1 MTIYHYHKTGKDKKR
16 LIEAVSSILQAP
28 ATYLGAPSFN
38 YQVGGYTIDK
48 DGTLSVPEETRED
61 KTRNLLLSL
70 KIQGFLPVEELT
82 ELEAEQTAATETPVE
97 TSVVE
102 ANAESPAETNN
113 TEHSEENPMPNTS
126 VTDFTPDTNTLDAM
140 PAIRTVRSEH
150 TLAIE
155 IPKTTLSGQ
164 AFLNLQ
170 KIVGSK
176 ATLLKLALGTD
187 TLDIQFTEGKI
198 RFPWFTLRGIDGEV
212 DAYARLI
219 SALVQM
225 AIRQKRVTAKEQPI
239 ENAKF
244 SMRLF
249 LIRLGFIGDAY
260 KTARKILTS
269 SLTGNSSWKAGKPPV
284 KPQIDPVSTESMETP
299 STLKS
304 DNENKTEPV
313 NKIVAP

>member
-82 ELEAEQTAATETPVE
+82 ELEAEQTATTVTPVE
-97 TSVVE
+97 TSVAEV
-102 ANAESPAETNN
+102 NAEPPAETNN
-113 TEHSEENPMPNTS
+113 TEENPMPNTS
-126 VTDFTPDTNTLDAM
+126 VTDFTPDTNLLDAM

-212 DAYARLI
+212 DAYAKLI
-219 SALVQM
+219 DALIKM

-284 KPQIDPVSTESMETP
+284 KPQADPAPAEHTKAP

>member
-16 LIEAVSSILQAP
+16 LINAVSSILQAP
-28 ATYLGAPSFN
+28 ATYLGAPSFH

-48 DGTLSVPEETRED
+48 DGTLSVPEETAED
-61 KTRNLLLSL
+61 EARNLLLSL
-70 KIQGFLPVEELT
+70 KIQGFLPVEDLAGF
-82 ELEAEQTAATETPVE
+82 EAEQTAATETPVE
-97 TSVVE
+97 TSVAE
-102 ANAESPAETNN
+102 ANAEPPAETNN

-126 VTDFTPDTNTLDAM
+126 VTDFTPDTNLLDAM
-140 PAIRTVRSEH
+140 PAIRTVKSEH

-155 IPKTTLSGQ
+155 IPKTTLSEQ

-170 KIVGSK
+170 KIVASK
-176 ATLLKLALGTD
+176 APLLKLALGTD
-187 TLDIQFTEGKI
+187 TLDIQFTEDKI

-212 DAYARLI
+212 DAYAKLI
-219 SALVQM
+219 DALIKM

-269 SLTGNSSWKAGKPPV
+269 NLTGNSSWKAGKPPA
-284 KPQIDPVSTESMETP
+284 KAQTNLAPTESTKAP

-313 NKIVAP
+313 NTSVAP

>member
-1 MTIYHYHKTGKDKKR
+1 MG
-16 LIEAVSSILQAP
+16 
-28 ATYLGAPSFN
+28 
-38 YQVGGYTIDK
+38 
-48 DGTLSVPEETRED
+48 
-61 KTRNLLLSL
+61 
-70 KIQGFLPVEELT
+70 
-82 ELEAEQTAATETPVE
+82 
-97 TSVVE
+97 
-102 ANAESPAETNN
+102 
-113 TEHSEENPMPNTS
+113 SEMC
-126 VTDFTPDTNTLDAM
+126 
-140 PAIRTVRSEH
+140 IRDS
-150 TLAIE
+150 
-155 IPKTTLSGQ
+155 SGQ

-170 KIVGSK
+170 KIVASK
-176 ATLLKLALGTD
+176 APLLKLALGTD

-212 DAYARLI
+212 DAYAKLI
-219 SALVQM
+219 DALIKM

-284 KPQIDPVSTESMETP
+284 KPQADPAPAEHTKAP

>member
-61 KTRNLLLSL
+61 ETRNLLLSL

-82 ELEAEQTAATETPVE
+82 ELEAEQTATTVTPVE
-97 TSVVE
+97 TSVAEV
-102 ANAESPAETNN
+102 NAEPPAETNN
-113 TEHSEENPMPNTS
+113 TEENPMPNTS
-126 VTDFTPDTNTLDAM
+126 VTDFTPDTNLLDAM

-187 TLDIQFTEGKI
+187 ILDIQITEDKI
-198 RFPWFTLRGIDGEV
+198 CFPWFMLRGVDGEV
-212 DAYARLI
+212 DAYAKLI
-219 SALVQM
+219 AALIKM
-225 AIRQKRVTAKEQPI
+225 ATRQKRVTAKDQPV

-249 LIRLGFIGDAY
+249 LIRLGFIGDEY

-284 KPQIDPVSTESMETP
+284 KPQLDPAPTESVEAPIP
-299 STLKS
+299 SKL
-304 DNENKTEPV
+304 DNENKTEPINTV
-313 NKIVAP
+313 VAP

>member
-82 ELEAEQTAATETPVE
+82 ELEAEQTATTVTPVE
-97 TSVVE
+97 TSVAEV
-102 ANAESPAETNN
+102 NAEPPAETNN
-113 TEHSEENPMPNTS
+113 TEENPMPNTS
-126 VTDFTPDTNTLDAM
+126 VTDFTPDTNLLDAM

-284 KPQIDPVSTESMETP
+284 KPQADPAPAEHTKAP

-304 DNENKTEPV
+304 DNENKTESV

>member
-48 DGTLSVPEETRED
+48 DGTLSVPEETEED
-61 KTRNLLLSL
+61 EIRNLLLSL

-113 TEHSEENPMPNTS
+113 TEENPMPNTS
-126 VTDFTPDTNTLDAM
+126 VTDFTPDTNLLDAM

-212 DAYARLI
+212 DAYAKLI
-219 SALVQM
+219 DALIKM

-284 KPQIDPVSTESMETP
+284 KPQADPAPAEHTKAP

>member
-16 LIEAVSSILQAP
+16 LINAVSSILQAP

-48 DGTLSVPEETRED
+48 DGTLSVPEETEED
-61 KTRNLLLSL
+61 EIRNLLLSL

-97 TSVVE
+97 ASVAE
-102 ANAESPAETNN
+102 ANAEPPAETNN

-126 VTDFTPDTNTLDAM
+126 VTDFTPDTNTLDVM

-170 KIVGSK
+170 KIVASK
-176 ATLLKLALGTD
+176 APLLKLALGTD
-187 TLDIQFTEGKI
+187 TLDIQFTEDKI

-212 DAYARLI
+212 DAYAK
-219 SALVQM
+219 M

-269 SLTGNSSWKAGKPPV
+269 NLTGNSSWKAGKPPV
-284 KPQIDPVSTESMETP
+284 KPQADPAPAEHTKAP

-304 DNENKTEPV
+304 DNENKTESV

>member
-82 ELEAEQTAATETPVE
+82 ELEAEQTATTVTPVE
-97 TSVVE
+97 TSVAEV
-102 ANAESPAETNN
+102 NAEPPAETNN
-113 TEHSEENPMPNTS
+113 TEENPMPNTS
-126 VTDFTPDTNTLDAM
+126 VTDFTPDTNLLDAM

-170 KIVGSK
+170 KIVASK
-176 ATLLKLALGTD
+176 APLLKLALGTD

-212 DAYARLI
+212 DAYAKLI
-219 SALVQM
+219 DALIKM

-284 KPQIDPVSTESMETP
+284 KPQADPAPAEHTKAP

>member
-48 DGTLSVPEETRED
+48 DGTLSVPEETEED
-61 KTRNLLLSL
+61 EIRNLLLSL

-82 ELEAEQTAATETPVE
+82 ELEAEQTKATETPVE
-97 TSVVE
+97 TSV
-102 ANAESPAETNN
+102 AETN
-113 TEHSEENPMPNTS
+113 TESPVETDKPEPSEENPMPNTS
-126 VTDFTPDTNTLDAM
+126 VTDLAPNTNILDTMPTISTVKSENTL
-140 PAIRTVRSEH
+140 V
-150 TLAIE
+150 IE
-155 IPKTTLSGQ
+155 VPKTLLSEQ
-164 AFLNLQ
+164 ALMNLQ
-170 KIVGSK
+170 KIVDSK

-187 TLDIQFTEGKI
+187 ILDIQFTEDKI
-198 RFPWFTLRGIDGEV
+198 CFPWFTPRGVDGEV
-212 DAYARLI
+212 DAYAKLI
-219 SALVQM
+219 AALIKM
-225 AIRQKRVTAKEQPI
+225 ATRQKRVTAKDQPV

-249 LIRLGFIGDAY
+249 LIRLGFIGDEY

-269 SLTGNSSWKAGKPPV
+269 SLTGNSSWKAGKAPV
-284 KPQIDPVSTESMETP
+284 KPQLAPVPTESVEAP
-299 STLKS
+299 STLES
-304 DNENKTEPV
+304 DNENKTESV

>member
-113 TEHSEENPMPNTS
+113 TEENPMPNTS
-126 VTDFTPDTNTLDAM
+126 VTDFTPDTNLLDAM

-284 KPQIDPVSTESMETP
+284 KPQADPAPAEHTKAP

>member
-61 KTRNLLLSL
+61 ETRNLLLSL

-82 ELEAEQTAATETPVE
+82 ELEAEQTATTVTPVE
-97 TSVVE
+97 TSVAEV
-102 ANAESPAETNN
+102 NAEPPAETNN
-113 TEHSEENPMPNTS
+113 TEENPMPNTS
-126 VTDFTPDTNTLDAM
+126 VTDFTPDTNLLDAM

-187 TLDIQFTEGKI
+187 ILDIQITEDKI
-198 RFPWFTLRGIDGEV
+198 CFPWFMLRGVDGEV
-212 DAYARLI
+212 DAYAKLI
-219 SALVQM
+219 AALIKM
-225 AIRQKRVTAKEQPI
+225 ATRQKRVTAKDQPV

-249 LIRLGFIGDAY
+249 LIRLGFIGDEY

-284 KPQIDPVSTESMETP
+284 KPQLDPAPTESVEAP
-299 STLKS
+299 ILSKL
-304 DNENKTEPV
+304 DNENKTEPINTV
-313 NKIVAP
+313 VAS

>member
-48 DGTLSVPEETRED
+48 DGTLSVPEETEED
-61 KTRNLLLSL
+61 EIRNLLLSL

-82 ELEAEQTAATETPVE
+82 ELEAEQTATTVTPVE
-97 TSVVE
+97 TSVAEV
-102 ANAESPAETNN
+102 NAEPPAETNN
-113 TEHSEENPMPNTS
+113 TEENPMPNTS
-126 VTDFTPDTNTLDAM
+126 VTDFTPDTNLLDAM

-170 KIVGSK
+170 KIVASK
-176 ATLLKLALGTD
+176 APLLKLALGTD

-284 KPQIDPVSTESMETP
+284 KPQADPAPAEHTKAP

>member
-82 ELEAEQTAATETPVE
+82 ELEAEQTATTVTPVE
-97 TSVVE
+97 TSVAEV
-102 ANAESPAETNN
+102 NAEPPAETNN
-113 TEHSEENPMPNTS
+113 TEENPMPNTS
-126 VTDFTPDTNTLDAM
+126 VTDFTPDTNLLDAM

-284 KPQIDPVSTESMETP
+284 KPQADPAPAEHTKAP

>member
-38 YQVGGYTIDK
+38 YQIGGYTIDK

-61 KTRNLLLSL
+61 ETRNLLLSL

-82 ELEAEQTAATETPVE
+82 ELEAEQTATTVTPVE
-97 TSVVE
+97 TSVAEV
-102 ANAESPAETNN
+102 NAEPPAETNN
-113 TEHSEENPMPNTS
+113 TEENPMPNTS
-126 VTDFTPDTNTLDAM
+126 VTDFTPDTNLLDAM

-187 TLDIQFTEGKI
+187 ILDIQITEDKI
-198 RFPWFTLRGIDGEV
+198 CFPWFMLRGVDGEV
-212 DAYARLI
+212 DAYAKLI
-219 SALVQM
+219 AALIKM
-225 AIRQKRVTAKEQPI
+225 ATRQKRVTAKDQPV

-249 LIRLGFIGDAY
+249 LIRLGFIGDEY

-284 KPQIDPVSTESMETP
+284 KPQLDPAPTESVEAPIP
-299 STLKS
+299 SKL
-304 DNENKTEPV
+304 DNENKTEPINTV
-313 NKIVAP
+313 VAP

>member
-82 ELEAEQTAATETPVE
+82 ELEAEQTATTVTPVE
-97 TSVVE
+97 TSVAEV
-102 ANAESPAETNN
+102 NAEPPAETNN
-113 TEHSEENPMPNTS
+113 TEENPMPNTS
-126 VTDFTPDTNTLDAM
+126 VTDFTPDTNLLDAM

-212 DAYARLI
+212 DAYAKLI
-219 SALVQM
+219 DALIKM

-304 DNENKTEPV
+304 DNENKTESV

>member
-82 ELEAEQTAATETPVE
+82 ELEAEQTATTVTPVE
-97 TSVVE
+97 TSVAEV
-102 ANAESPAETNN
+102 NAEPPAETNN
-113 TEHSEENPMPNTS
+113 TEENPMPNTS
-126 VTDFTPDTNTLDAM
+126 VTDFTPDTNLLDAM

-212 DAYARLI
+212 DAYAKLI
-219 SALVQM
+219 DALIKM

>member
-48 DGTLSVPEETRED
+48 DGTLSVPEETEED
-61 KTRNLLLSL
+61 EIRNLLLSL

-82 ELEAEQTAATETPVE
+82 ELEAEQTATTVTPVE
-97 TSVVE
+97 TSVAEV
-102 ANAESPAETNN
+102 NAEPPAETNN
-113 TEHSEENPMPNTS
+113 TEENPMPNTS
-126 VTDFTPDTNTLDAM
+126 VTDFTPDTNLLDAM

-284 KPQIDPVSTESMETP
+284 KPQADPAPAEHTKAP

>member
-61 KTRNLLLSL
+61 ETRNLLLSL

-82 ELEAEQTAATETPVE
+82 ELEAEQTATTVTPVE
-97 TSVVE
+97 TSVAEV
-102 ANAESPAETNN
+102 NAEPPAETNN
-113 TEHSEENPMPNTS
+113 TEENPMPNTS
-126 VTDFTPDTNTLDAM
+126 VTDFTPDTNLLDAM

-187 TLDIQFTEGKI
+187 ILDIQITEDKI
-198 RFPWFTLRGIDGEV
+198 CFPWFMLRGVDGEV
-212 DAYARLI
+212 DAYAKLI
-219 SALVQM
+219 AALIKM
-225 AIRQKRVTAKEQPI
+225 ATRQKRVTAKDQPV

-249 LIRLGFIGDAY
+249 LIRLGFIGDEY

-284 KPQIDPVSTESMETP
+284 KPQLDPAPTESVEAPIP
-299 STLKS
+299 SKL
-304 DNENKTEPV
+304 DNENKTEPINTV
-313 NKIVAP
+313 VAS

>member
-48 DGTLSVPEETRED
+48 DGTLSVPEETEED
-61 KTRNLLLSL
+61 EIRNLLLSL

-82 ELEAEQTAATETPVE
+82 ELEAEQTATTVTPVE
-97 TSVVE
+97 TSVAEV
-102 ANAESPAETNN
+102 NAEPPAETNN
-113 TEHSEENPMPNTS
+113 TEENPMPNTS
-126 VTDFTPDTNTLDAM
+126 VTDFTPDTNLLDAM

-212 DAYARLI
+212 DAYAKLI
-219 SALVQM
+219 DALIKM

-284 KPQIDPVSTESMETP
+284 KPQADPAPAEHTKAP

-304 DNENKTEPV
+304 DNENKTESV

>member
-61 KTRNLLLSL
+61 ETRNLLLSL

-82 ELEAEQTAATETPVE
+82 ELEAEQTATTVTPVE
-97 TSVVE
+97 TSVAEV
-102 ANAESPAETNN
+102 NAEPPAETNN
-113 TEHSEENPMPNTS
+113 TEENPMPNTS
-126 VTDFTPDTNTLDAM
+126 VTDFTPDTNLLDAM

-187 TLDIQFTEGKI
+187 ILDIQITEDKI
-198 RFPWFTLRGIDGEV
+198 CFPWFMLRGVDGEV
-212 DAYARLI
+212 DAYAKLI
-219 SALVQM
+219 AALIKM
-225 AIRQKRVTAKEQPI
+225 ATRQKRVTAKDQPV

-249 LIRLGFIGDAY
+249 LIRLGFIGDEY

-284 KPQIDPVSTESMETP
+284 KPQLDPAPTESVEAP
-299 STLKS
+299 ILSKL
-304 DNENKTEPV
+304 DNENKTEPINTV
-313 NKIVAP
+313 VAP